1 MKKPLLE
8 ALKKYWQQQVYPLHS
23 PGHKGGRGLDEDLLS
38 LWNNSLT
45 LDVSHR
51 DELDNLHNPQ
61 SCLAEAQKLA
71 SKLYGGDACFWC
83 VNGTTQAIQSL
94 ILGALRPGEK
104 LLVQRDSHISVF
116 NGAFL
121 ARVEMSYLTPE
132 FNKDFGIYTQLRPE
146 TIEQALAQDKDI
158 KAVLI
163 TSPNYYGI
171 TADIPEIAAVCHK
184 HQIPLLVDSSHGAH
198 LGFTK
203 QLPKSALQAGA
214 DGVALGVHNSLGALT
229 QCSMLLV
236 KSKLLDTKR
245 IKDALDIL
253 STSAPNY
260 LLLASLDAA
269 RAQMEE
275 QGEQLVNGA
284 CALAAKLRE
293 VLRVAGFRILSQE
306 DIPGF
311 QLDTTKVL
319 INTSKLKLNGLELT
333 AELRKSR
340 IAVEKADADNVLFLV
355 TIGDNSTDFFD
366 MLIRLRKILM
376 GNIIQ
381 SKTFEPK
388 EQQNTEP
395 PKAEKAMEYFETFDA
410 QQEQVPLEQSAGRI
424 VTESVIFCPPDAPV
438 LLPGEIISTE
448 ILAYIQKEIQ
458 RGKIVKG
465 TEDNTLEKIW
475 VVKE

>member
-1 MKKPLLE
+1 MRKPLLE
-8 ALKKYWQQQVYPLHS
+8 ALKKYWQQDAYPLHA
-23 PGHKGGRGLDEDLLS
+23 PGHKGGRGFDKDLLS
-38 LWNNSLT
+38 LWSNSLT
-45 LDVSHR
+45 LDVTRR

-83 VNGTTQAIQSL
+83 VNGTTQAVQAL
-94 ILGALRPGEK
+94 ILGTLRPGEK
-104 LLVQRDSHISVF
+104 LLVQRDSHLSVF

-132 FNKDFGIYTQLRPE
+132 FNREFGIYTQLRPE
-146 TIEQALAQDKDI
+146 AIEQALAEDEDI

-163 TSPNYYGI
+163 TSPNCYGI

-184 HQIPLLVDSSHGAH
+184 HQRPLLVDSTHGAH

-214 DGVALGVHNSLGALT
+214 DGVALGVHNTLSALT

-245 IKDALDIL
+245 LRDALDIL
-253 STSAPNY
+253 STPTPNY

-269 RAQMEE
+269 RAQLEE

-284 CALAAKLRE
+284 CTLAAKLRE
-293 VLRVAGFRILSQE
+293 AFKVAGFRILTPE
-306 DIPGF
+306 DVPGF

-319 INTSKLKLNGLELT
+319 INTSKLKLNGLELA
-333 AELRKSR
+333 AELRKNR
-340 IAVEKADADNVLFLV
+340 IAVEKADANNVLFLV
-355 TIGDNSTDFFD
+355 TLGDNSTDFYD

-376 GNIIQ
+376 GSIIQ

-395 PKAEKAMEYFETFDA
+395 PKAEKAMEYFEAFDA
-410 QQEQVPLEQSAGRI
+410 QQEQIPLKQSAGRI
-424 VTESVIFCPPDAPV
+424 ATEPVIFCPPDMPV

-448 ILAYIQKEIQ
+448 ILAYIRKEMQ
-458 RGKIVKG
+458 LGRIVKG
-465 TEDNTLEKIW
+465 AEDNTLEKIW
-475 VVKE
+475 VIKE